1 LNWLFFAL
9 ARWQKPKAKET
20 ERIIVGVVMRTVDTH
35 DSGSTDARAQQSIPI
50 SPALSSAPDLTA
62 EEIIDRS
69 NTQISPSPS
78 KSKSITI
85 SLVAVA
91 LSAAIGFACFQMNN
105 ANSNKNNLSGGA
117 TPPAVT
123 VSTTTVKTQRVDDSV
138 SVTGSVSAW
147 DPLSIGAEAGGM
159 RITTV
164 SVEEGDV
171 VRKGQ
176 ILATL
181 NSSVLRSQLAQ
192 AKAKLAS
199 AEATAKKSIQPNR
212 PDEINALKD
221 LLSQNASEIHQEEA
235 LKKEAKIT
243 LENNL
248 VNAKRWTAL
257 ASSGVVSNVDAET
270 KNIAAET
277 AREELSSAD
286 AKLSA
291 LRAISAQTRDKL
303 KQAQIGGRTEDVDI
317 ARATV
322 EEMKGRIE
330 ELEHQIEQ
338 TFIRSPDDGVISK
351 RDAHIGS
358 ITSVGTP
365 LFSIIRL
372 NRLELQAQVAD
383 IDLAKFKVGQLVK
396 ISVNEDDEGKIAGRV
411 TLVSPVVDQASR
423 LGIVRVTLPAN
434 AGLKPGMFVR
444 GQVDMGHRNALTVPS
459 AAVITRTG
467 ESFVF
472 TLDGKRAVATPVKVG
487 VRTDKFA
494 EISDGVKNGEVVV
507 NAGARFLS
515 DHDVV
520 RVEK

>member
-1 LNWLFFAL
+1 
-9 ARWQKPKAKET
+9 
-20 ERIIVGVVMRTVDTH
+20 
-35 DSGSTDARAQQSIPI
+35 
-50 SPALSSAPDLTA
+50 
-62 EEIIDRS
+62 
-69 NTQISPSPS
+69 
-78 KSKSITI
+78 
-85 SLVAVA
+85 
-91 LSAAIGFACFQMNN
+91 
-105 ANSNKNNLSGGA
+105 
-117 TPPAVT
+117 
-123 VSTTTVKTQRVDDSV
+123 
-138 SVTGSVSAW
+138 
-147 DPLSIGAEAGGM
+147 M

-164 SVEEGDV
+164 SKEEGDI

-176 ILATL
+176 VLATL

-199 AEATAKKSIQPNR
+199 AEATVKKSIQPNR
-212 PDEINALKD
+212 PDEINALRD
-221 LLSQNASEIHQEEA
+221 LLSQNASEIHQQEA

-248 VNAKRWTAL
+248 VNAKRWTDL
-257 ASSGVVSNVDAET
+257 ARSGVVSNVDAET
-270 KNIAAET
+270 KRIAADT

-291 LRAISAQTRDKL
+291 LTAISAQTRDKL
-303 KQAQIGGRTEDVDI
+303 KQAQTGGRSEDVDI

-338 TFIRSPDDGVISK
+338 TFIRSPDDGLISK

-372 NRLELQAQVAD
+372 NRLELRAQVAD

-396 ISVNEDDEGKIAGRV
+396 ISVNEDDDGKITGRV
-411 TLVSPVVDQASR
+411 TLVSPVVEQASR
-423 LGIVRVTLPAN
+423 LGVVRITLPAN

-444 GQVDMGHRNALTVPS
+444 GQVDMGHRSALTVPS

-472 TLDGKRAVATPVKVG
+472 ALDGNRALATPVKVG

-494 EISDGVKNGEVVV
+494 EIVDGVKNGEVIV

-515 DHDVV
+515 DRDVV